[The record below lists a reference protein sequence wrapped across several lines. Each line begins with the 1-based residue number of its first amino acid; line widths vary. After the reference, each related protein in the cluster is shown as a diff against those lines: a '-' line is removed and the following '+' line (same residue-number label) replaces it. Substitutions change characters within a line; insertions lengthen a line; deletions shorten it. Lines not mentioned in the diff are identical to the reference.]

1 MTKLYEFQ
9 KPNGETAIFARW
21 VKCAKEKCEN
31 SHNGRCFC
39 GRAYC
44 GEGQDFPAD
53 GMCLYPDYMEY
64 DKGVD
69 EMGVYEDGEKVAE
82 VVV

>member
-1 MTKLYEFQ
+1 MAKLV
-9 KPNGETAIFARW
+9 KW
-21 VKCAKEKCEN
+21 VKCPREKCP
-31 SHNGRCFC
+31 
-39 GRAYC
+39 
-44 GEGQDFPAD
+44 EGYTGQCTRGHFDPDLREDFPAD

-64 DKGVD
+64 DKEVD